1 MESAYSRRQP
11 DNAGAEKE
19 LLARG
24 SRWFI
29 NAWQRPI
36 LNSTANKVV
45 LFAAM
50 AALCGVRAYIGLIGT
65 RNFSH
70 DAFMLFDGA
79 WRMLNGQH
87 PHIDFYSHVGYLTYV
102 PTVIGLWLARGTAW
116 GFGYGQA
123 LSGLLTGC
131 WAYWL
136 GRKRL
141 ADVPLVL
148 LCLSV
153 VLMTVAPFALG
164 FSPMRPTPGMIYN
177 RQGYAFLALILVE
190 AFEKAK
196 PASERDEFWGGISS
210 GSILAILFFLKIT
223 YFAAAVILVALLL
236 PCRTQM
242 KQRWSGIAG
251 GLLGITLASCAY
263 YSFHMGPLLHDLI
276 TIGGGKHI
284 HFGWYL
290 LDLVLQDAAIATAL
304 AIAAALLLSAYGNQ
318 RAGLSVILAGA
329 AITLAGMAMILGN
342 YEQVGFPLTVFL
354 AIVVLNQV
362 NLQVPEQRLTPDF
375 FQAAVLVFGS
385 ALIAGSLTSGLG
397 GMTFALGQRL
407 LAQHTQHFRMARL
420 SGFTTGL
427 DDDWYAQLVND
438 GVPLIERFR
447 RSNDTLMSLDFT
459 NPFSYGLGMH
469 PAHGGT
475 PVFQFGT
482 TFNDRFR
489 PSPEFLIGAADLIV
503 VPKKASDPTLDDNV
517 PRLYGPYLKSHFH
530 LVGESRDWRLYRRN
544 GE

>member
-1 MESAYSRRQP
+1 M
-11 DNAGAEKE
+11 
-19 LLARG
+19 
-24 SRWFI
+24 
-29 NAWQRPI
+29 
-36 LNSTANKVV
+36 VV
-45 LFAAM
+45 L
-50 AALCGVRAYIGLIGT
+50 CGLRAYIGLIGT
-65 RNFSH
+65 RDFSH

-79 WRMLNGQH
+79 WRMLNGQR
-87 PHIDFYSHVGYLTYV
+87 PHIDFYSHVGYLTYL
-102 PTVIGLWLARGTAW
+102 PTVVGLWLARGTAW

-123 LSGLLTGC
+123 LAGLLAGF

-148 LCLSV
+148 MCLSV

-164 FSPMRPTPGMIYN
+164 FSPIKPTPGMIYN
-177 RQGYAFLALILVE
+177 RQGYAFLALVLLEAVE
-190 AFEKAK
+190 QVK
-196 PASERDEFWGGISS
+196 PPAERDEFWGGVSS

-223 YFAAAVILVALLL
+223 YFAAALLL
-236 PCRTQM
+236 LGLLFPSRTQT
-242 KQRWSGIAG
+242 KQRWLGLAG
-251 GLLGITLASCAY
+251 GLLAVTVASCAY
-263 YSFHMGPLLHDLI
+263 YSFRMGPMVHDLI

-284 HFGWYL
+284 RFGWYL
-290 LDLVLQDAAIATAL
+290 LDIVLQDAAIAIAL
-304 AIAAALLLSAYGNQ
+304 AVAAALLLSASGSQ
-318 RAGLSVILAGA
+318 RAGLAVILAGV
-329 AITLAGMAMILGN
+329 AIALAGTAMIFGN
-342 YEQVGFPLTVFL
+342 YEQVGFPLAVFL
-354 AIVVLNQV
+354 AIVVLNHV
-362 NLQVPEQRLTPDF
+362 ILRVPQRRLAPDF

-385 ALIAGSLTSGLG
+385 AVIAGSLLSGAI
-397 GMTFALGQRL
+397 GMTFALGQRV
-407 LAQHTQHFRMARL
+407 LAHHTQNFKMARL
-420 SGFTTGL
+420 SGFTTGP

-438 GVPLIERFR
+438 GVPLVERFKR
-447 RSNDTLMSLDFT
+447 PNDTLMSLDFT

-489 PSPEFLIGAADLIV
+489 PSPEFLMGAADLV
-503 VPKKASDPTLDDNV
+503 AVPKKASDPTLDDNV